1 MAEGLSLNTKHQFK
15 TPVRKDMNVIR
26 SLRSSLPVY
35 IIHLVLALIVL
46 LPLAFALVSSFRPL
60 DEIYKYM
67 SPVTWR
73 TFWPSELTFE
83 AYQSLF
89 VDRGFGR
96 TLLNTFLVGFSSV
109 LGGLVLGSM
118 AAFAF
123 VYFEFRGK
131 AALFLLVLLTF
142 MIPFEVI
149 SIPLYSLVNQLG
161 WIDTYAGI
169 IVPGLANGL
178 VVFLF
183 RQFFLELPYSLI
195 ESARMDGASWGR
207 VYARIVMPLCKPVTV
222 SASLLIFIQQ
232 WESFMW
238 PLIATRS
245 KEYKVIQVALS
256 DFITEYGTYWN
267 EMFAAAILSVLIPVI
282 LLIPLQRYYV
292 QGIANTGSKE

>member
-1 MAEGLSLNTKHQFK
+1 MNTKHQFK